1 MHGKDK
7 SAKPRKIRHVIP
19 AGSVILYI
27 LAMFFYFLCAV
38 CAITPSSVG
47 EAANLLYSL
56 LFLFTPGT
64 FCLVGAI
71 RAQRRKN
78 SMIRQYLALI
88 GERAVISIDQL
99 ALQMGKPFAAANNDL
114 RYIIREGFLPGAYTD
129 FQRHILIIPRT
140 APAHAT
146 GAKASPA
153 QPRPTPAA
161 PAPKSEEVPPS
172 AQTKQ
177 EDPSAV
183 FSREAE
189 KILRQIRDYNDL
201 IPDEAISMKISKIEF
216 LTARI
221 FEHVEA
227 NPEKLPQI
235 RSFMN
240 YYLPTTLK
248 MLRTYSQLNQQRV
261 AGANITAAMA
271 DIEEVLDKL
280 VLGFE
285 KQLDRLFQDAALD
298 IATDISVLES
308 MMAKDGLG
316 GASPFGQ

>member
-114 RYIIREGFLPGAYTD
+114 RYIIKEGVLPGAYTD
-129 FQRHILIIPRT
+129 
-140 APAHAT
+140 
-146 GAKASPA
+146 
-153 QPRPTPAA
+153 
-161 PAPKSEEVPPS
+161 
-172 AQTKQ
+172 
-177 EDPSAV
+177 
-183 FSREAE
+183 
-189 KILRQIRDYNDL
+189 
-201 IPDEAISMKISKIEF
+201 
-216 LTARI
+216 
-221 FEHVEA
+221 
-227 NPEKLPQI
+227 
-235 RSFMN
+235 
-240 YYLPTTLK
+240 
-248 MLRTYSQLNQQRV
+248 
-261 AGANITAAMA
+261 
-271 DIEEVLDKL
+271 
-280 VLGFE
+280 
-285 KQLDRLFQDAALD
+285 
-298 IATDISVLES
+298 
-308 MMAKDGLG
+308 
-316 GASPFGQ
+316 